1 MVNKPKIKGTMAE
14 SAVVSFLRTQG
25 WPHAERLALQG
36 KLDRGDVTGTPGIVW
51 EVKSVALT
59 NWGKWLREAETER
72 INANA
77 VFGIAVLKPKG
88 IGFTRVGDWWAGM
101 QSGSFRAL
109 RHAAGVLPDEVYQ
122 ARVSGANITEGLP
135 KAMDLLHWNMQE
147 HGNQKFGT
155 VEITPR
161 GVESGDLRYTIT
173 TLRQMSALLRL
184 VGYGEKV
191 DTSV

>member
-1 MVNKPKIKGTMAE
+1 MTNKPKIKGTLAE
-14 SAVVSFLRTQG
+14 SAVVGFLRTQG

-36 KLDRGDVTGTPGIVW
+36 KLDKGDVTGTPGIVW

-59 NWGKWLREAETER
+59 NWGKWLREAEIEKA
-72 INANA
+72 NANA
-77 VFGIAVLKPKG
+77 VFGIAVLKPAG
-88 IGFTRVGDWWAGM
+88 IGMTRVGLWWAGM

-109 RHAAGVLPDEVYQ
+109 RHAAGVLPDEVFQ

-135 KAMDLLHWNMQE
+135 KAMRLLNDPILTE
-147 HGNQKFGT
+147 GKKFGT

-173 TLRQMSALLRL
+173 TLRQMSTLLRL

-191 DTSV
+191 DTDV